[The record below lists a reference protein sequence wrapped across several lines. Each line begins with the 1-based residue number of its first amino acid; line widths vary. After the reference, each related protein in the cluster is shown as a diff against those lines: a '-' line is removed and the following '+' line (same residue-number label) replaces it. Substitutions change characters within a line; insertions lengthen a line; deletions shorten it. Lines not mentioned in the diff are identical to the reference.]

1 MPNADRV
8 VEVVAA
14 IVALGRRE
22 RMVLTAASLA
32 YFAFISMVPLLLLL
46 VVAVTA
52 LGGNELA
59 MRAVGRATTTLTP
72 ESADLLREI
81 VFSAADR
88 DRATVIGVAV
98 LLWGSLLTF
107 RSLNTA
113 FAGIYGT
120 HGEPSMLSTL
130 LDIVLVFVIIV
141 ATAVALVLGGVGLSA
156 FVQTRL
162 WQTVGPLVVFVVLA
176 MVFGPLYYVLP
187 DVDVGFTETLPG
199 TTFAAAAW
207 TVLQWLFGYYTQVSG
222 LTRLY
227 GAASAFLLIMVW
239 LYVGGFVLLVGAALN
254 AVLADRVDPDDGWLP
269 IEP

>member
-1 MPNADRV
+1 MSNVDRV
-8 VEVVAA
+8 AEVVAA
-14 IVALGRRE
+14 IVAIGRRE

-52 LGGNELA
+52 LGGDALA
-59 MRAVGRATTTLTP
+59 MRTVSRATTTLTP

-88 DRATVIGVAV
+88 DRATVIGATV

-130 LDIVLVFVIIV
+130 FDIVLVFVIIV

-156 FVQTRL
+156 FVETRL
-162 WQTVGPLVVFVVLA
+162 WQTVGPLVVFAVLA
-176 MVFGPLYYVLP
+176 LVFGPLYYVLP
-187 DVDVGFTETLPG
+187 DADIGFRETLPG
-199 TTFAAAAW
+199 TVFAAAAW
-207 TVLQWLFGYYTQVSG
+207 TVLQLLFGYYTQVSG

-239 LYVGGFVLLVGAALN
+239 LYVGGFVLLIGAALN
-254 AVLADRVDPDDGWLP
+254 AVLADRVEPDDEWIPGS
-269 IEP
+269 E